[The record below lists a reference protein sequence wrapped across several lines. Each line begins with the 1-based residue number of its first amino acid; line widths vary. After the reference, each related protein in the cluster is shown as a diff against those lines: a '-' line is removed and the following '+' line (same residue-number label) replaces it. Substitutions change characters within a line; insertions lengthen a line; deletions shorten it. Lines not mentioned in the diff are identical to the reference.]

1 MKLRKAITPKKTKP
15 PRKHFFWRPRIENVV
30 GRAIE
35 NGFGRAMKNGLG
47 WAKDTGLGRQRKRAW
62 AGTGKRVWTRKSCSH
77 NEGPLLSQQKT
88 LSHEEGSDILNFH
101 FFEEGS
107 DIPNFHF
114 SRKGR
119 TYQISLFQ

>member
-1 MKLRKAITPKKTKP
+1 MLLGGQLKT
-15 PRKHFFWRPRIENVV
+15 
-30 GRAIE
+30 
-35 NGFGRAMKNGLG
+35 GFGGQWK
-47 WAKDTGLGRQRKRAW
+47 TGLGVQRTRAW
-62 AGTGKRVWTRKSCSH
+62 VGKGNGPGRALENGVGLENPVPK
-77 NEGPLLSQQKT
+77 GPLLSQQKT